1 MKRKIIIFGI
11 LILVLSAWQHVH
23 ADRYGFVRKVVI
35 DPGHGGKDPGAVGS
49 RAKEKDIVLSIAL
62 KLGGY
67 IEEHF
72 DDVEVIYTRTTD
84 EFVELHRRAQIANEN
99 KADLFISLHCNASPS
114 SRAYGSETFVMGL
127 HKSQENLAV
136 AKKENASILYEEDY
150 LETYD
155 GYDPNSEESN
165 IIFNMFQN
173 THLNQSLK
181 IASLVQDQFRERAMR
196 VDRGVK
202 QAGFIVLYRVTMPG
216 ILVEAGFLSNK
227 REEEYLMS
235 DRGQSYIASA
245 VFRAFRD
252 YKTTQ
257 DQMASRM
264 LVYNN
269 GNHLPATPSQSNTQT
284 QEQLQEV
291 TEEQTTNPVSPE
303 NETEHT
309 GKDTSPSEDDV
320 QLSRNPVISFRVQ
333 FATASAEK
341 QPDDPFF
348 SDLEGV
354 SYYVHQGLYK
364 YTIGNETTLEA
375 ASQIQKEL
383 HEKGFTDAFVVAFKN
398 NERIT
403 PAEAM
408 RLIREST
415 EMK

>member
-11 LILVLSAWQHVH
+11 LFLVLSVWQYAH

-35 DPGHGGKDPGAVGS
+35 DPGHGGRDPGAEGS
-49 RAKEKDIVLSIAL
+49 RSKEKDIVLSIAL

-67 IEEHF
+67 IEENF
-72 DDVEVIYTRTTD
+72 TDVEVIYTRTTD

-99 KADLFISLHCNASPS
+99 KADLFISLHCNGHASS
-114 SRAYGSETFVMGL
+114 HAYGSETFVMGL
-127 HKSQENLAV
+127 HKSQENLQV

-216 ILVEAGFLSNK
+216 ILVEAGFLSNRK
-227 REEEYLMS
+227 EEEFLMS
-235 DRGQSYIASA
+235 DIGQSYIASA
-245 VFRAFRD
+245 IFRAFRD
-252 YKTTQ
+252 YKTMQ
-257 DQMASRM
+257 DQMASKM

-269 GNHLPATPSQSNTQT
+269 GNHQQTIPESENQIKHDNQENKNGNTSVDSGNNGNKIDSAET
-284 QEQLQEV
+284 SAE
-291 TEEQTTNPVSPE
+291 TNHDQNSS
-303 NETEHT
+303 
-309 GKDTSPSEDDV
+309 TS
-320 QLSRNPVISFRVQ
+320 NPVISFRVQ
-333 FATASAEK
+333 FATTSEKK
-341 QPDDPFF
+341 QPNDPFF
-348 SDLEGV
+348 TDLEGV
-354 SYYVHQGLYK
+354 SYYEHQGLYK
-364 YTIGNETTLEA
+364 YTLGNESTLEA
-375 ASQIQKEL
+375 ASKIQKEL

-415 EMK
+415 KMK